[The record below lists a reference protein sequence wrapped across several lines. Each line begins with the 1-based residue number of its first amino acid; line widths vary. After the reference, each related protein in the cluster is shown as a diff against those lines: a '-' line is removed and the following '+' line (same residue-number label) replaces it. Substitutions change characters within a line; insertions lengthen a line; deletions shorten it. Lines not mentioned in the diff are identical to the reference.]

1 MSEELEQSAG
11 IIQTMPL
18 SLANKIAAGE
28 VVQRP
33 ASAAKELI
41 ENAIDAGATEIK
53 LVLKAAGS
61 ELIQVIDDGCGMC
74 EEDALACFDRH
85 ATSKIKSIDDLESIR
100 TLGFRGEA
108 LASIAAVSQ
117 VELKTRRMNDEMGF
131 SVRFDGGTLIEQEPC
146 AAPPGTSIAIRNL
159 FYNVP
164 ARRSFLKSPAT
175 EFKHLVETF
184 QFLALSHPIIS
195 FTLLHDNNEVYHLPA
210 TQTEDFYE
218 ALKARIIA
226 LFGKQLEGHLLLVE
240 EKTSYISVAGFVS
253 SPEFF
258 RKSRGEQF
266 LFVNE
271 RYVKNRYLEHAVRS
285 AYEELLPENAFPFF
299 TLFLSIDPRHV
310 DVNVHPTKA
319 EVKFD
324 DERGLYGFMRTIVRK
339 GLGSAILSPQ
349 LSMEDAMM
357 PPQISMESS
366 TTTTSWTPGDS
377 SGTMATPPAQRAAGG
392 GGSSWARPG
401 GGGTFSG
408 MSPGDV
414 SERMYENTMFENTEP
429 APQEA
434 MLIPSGSTSST
445 EERPRDSDKETL
457 LWQLHGK
464 YILTQIRSGVMI
476 IDQNAAHERVLYEKA
491 IHSMESGFGLSQ
503 QLLFPHT
510 IEFNP
515 GEYAL
520 IQELMPNMHALGFE
534 IEMFGGTSVIVRGVP
549 NEIRVGDE
557 RTILEEIL
565 EQFKTNLDGLKLKG
579 RENLAKSMA
588 RRGAVQSG
596 TQLDI
601 KEMRSLVDQLFLCDT
616 PYACPY
622 GRPTIVNIAIEE
634 LDKRFGKSEPRS

>member
-1 MSEELEQSAG
+1 MEAAG

-53 LVLKAAGS
+53 LILKAAGS
-61 ELIQVIDDGCGMC
+61 ELIQVIDDGCGMS
-74 EEDALACFDRH
+74 EADALACFERH
-85 ATSKIKSIDDLESIR
+85 ATSKIKSIDDLDSIR

-117 VELKTRRMNDEMGF
+117 VELKTRRLNDDTG
-131 SVRFDGGTLIEQEPC
+131 VRIRMDGGALVEQEPC
-146 AAPPGTSIAIRNL
+146 AAPAGTSIAIRNL

-184 QFLALSHPIIS
+184 QFLALSHPVVS

-210 TQTEDFYE
+210 SQDAGFYD
-218 ALKARIIA
+218 ALKTRIVA
-226 LFGKQLEGHLLLVE
+226 LFGQQLDGQLLQVE
-240 EKTSYISVAGFVS
+240 EKTSYISVSGFVS
-253 SPEFF
+253 TPEFY

-266 LFVNE
+266 LFVND
-271 RYVKNRYLEHAVRS
+271 RYVKSRYLEHAVRS
-285 AYEELLPENAFPFF
+285 SYEELLPENAYPFF
-299 TLFLSIDPRHV
+299 TLFLSIDPKHV

-324 DERGLYGFMRTIVRK
+324 DERGLYGFIRTIVRK

-349 LSMEDAMM
+349 LSMESGMM
-357 PPQISMESS
+357 PPAMDLGTASPAGSETTWPPDPVSM
-366 TTTTSWTPGDS
+366 
-377 SGTMATPPAQRAAGG
+377 PAGRQG
-392 GGSSWARPG
+392 GGSNWSG
-401 GGGTFSG
+401 GSSNWSSG
-408 MSPGDV
+408 KLPASSGIAPGDL
-414 SERMYENTMFENTEP
+414 SARMYNAPPPE
-429 APQEA
+429 APQEEL
-434 MLIPSGSTSST
+434 LIPSSTNA
-445 EERPRDSDKETL
+445 EDERIRTGDKETL
-457 LWQLHGK
+457 LWQLHNR
-464 YILTQIRSGVMI
+464 YILTQIRSGMMI

-491 IHSMESGFGLSQ
+491 LHSMESGFGLSQ

-515 GEYAL
+515 AEFAL
-520 IQELMPNMHALGFE
+520 IQELMPNMKALGFE
-534 IEMFGGTSVIVRGVP
+534 IELFGGNSVIVRGVP
-549 NEIRVGDE
+549 SEIRVGDE

-579 RENLAKSMA
+579 RENLAKSIA
-588 RRGAVQSG
+588 RKGAVQSG
-596 TQLDI
+596 APLDI

-616 PYACPY
+616 PYVCPY
-622 GRPTIVNIAIEE
+622 GRPTIINISVEE
-634 LDKRFGKSEPRS
+634 LEKRFGKNA